1 MSHLRKVALFI
12 ALDLAVLL
20 FVLLLLTY
28 YGMSHLLLLSMG
40 LVFLV
45 MIIYDLRSGNFSK
58 IFSEFLGLSDSDDI
72 GKLRWL
78 PGVLSALLFILS
90 IPVLLEHGLV
100 NNIQRQAMQHGQ
112 FIRVAFPAIAGGIVV
127 IVIAIWTIFTGS
139 RNR

>member
-12 ALDLAVLL
+12 ALDLVVLL

-45 MIIYDLRSGNFSK
+45 MTIYDLRSGNFSK

-72 GKLRWL
+72 GRLRWL
-78 PGVLSALLFILS
+78 PVVLSALLFILS
-90 IPVLLEHGLV
+90 MPVLLEHGLV
-100 NNIQRQAMQHGQ
+100 NNIQRQAMQYGQ
-112 FIRVAFPAIAGGIVV
+112 FIRVVFPAVAGGIAV

>member
-78 PGVLSALLFILS
+78 PVVLSALLFILS

>member
-45 MIIYDLRSGNFSK
+45 MTIYDLRSGNFSK
-58 IFSEFLGLSDSDDI
+58 IFSEFLGLSDYDEI
-72 GKLRWL
+72 GRLRWL
-78 PGVLSALLFILS
+78 PVVLSALLLIIS
-90 IPVLLEHGLV
+90 MPVLLEHGLV

-139 RNR
+139 RNK